1 MAAMETG
8 EVVKATSP
16 ADDMKSGGSQD
27 QELQSSPAKV
37 SPAEEE
43 EEELFARSLYYDIW
57 MRLVVAHYIR
67 KLKLDMEKDIWIHG
81 SLLRDNAG
89 ESDWLRRSVSDSLMA
104 RESEP
109 DDDDDDDDD
118 DGSTAADVD
127 AAAAGSEDEDDEK
140 QQNMTLW
147 EFRDMYA
154 KASDVDR
161 RMEEFNEIM
170 WVHFDPDLEDPETR
184 AATVERLWRRLEK
197 ELDDRADAVVSGAF
211 NYSFESLAPSH
222 Q

>member
-1 MAAMETG
+1 METG

-37 SPAEEE
+37 SPEEE
-43 EEELFARSLYYDIW
+43 EEELFAHSLYYDIW

-81 SLLRDNAG
+81 
-89 ESDWLRRSVSDSLMA
+89 
-104 RESEP
+104 
-109 DDDDDDDDD
+109 
-118 DGSTAADVD
+118 
-127 AAAAGSEDEDDEK
+127 
-140 QQNMTLW
+140 
-147 EFRDMYA
+147 DMYA